1 MGRTFRPTTQRSH
14 SHPAGSWGMAIDVP
28 YPQVV
33 QQNGLAFTRGQCALD
48 EAGRVLR
55 PHDLL
60 GQTELIVA
68 NLAAMLEPIGVSSRH
83 LVRAVAYYRNNGS
96 IPEAEFRDHLAEC
109 LGTPGTVTIVPVPLS
124 HFYYDGMMVEID
136 FTFAEDFGDPIKTE
150 RMCRPFA
157 DAVMAN
163 DLIYVSQVTAAP
175 AAGQADDLGGQLDG
189 IRRRLEG
196 LMADAG
202 GGLDDILKLTTY
214 YTGSSFDWA
223 QIAETRVGWFKE
235 HLPVITDVGVHRL
248 GDRDAKVAVDAVAV
262 RSASPNHWRRQPITV
277 AGYGGW
283 PVTLPHPQAIR
294 MGDLL
299 VTGGQMAVAQR
310 GTVHAPYELVPQTT
324 VVMEHLA
331 QVLQAAD
338 MDFSHVI
345 KANTHYRG
353 GSDAEDL
360 HENLEIRSSY
370 YAAPGPASTGVPVTA
385 LPAAAAMIAV
395 ELTAIR

>member
-14 SHPAGSWGMAIDVP
+14 SHPEGSWGMAIDVP

-60 GQTELIVA
+60 GQTELIAA
-68 NLAAMLEPIGVSSRH
+68 NLAAMLEPIEVSSRH
-83 LVRAVAYYRNNGS
+83 LVRAVAYYLNNGS
-96 IPEAEFRDHLAEC
+96 IPEAEFREHLAEC
-109 LGTPGTVTIVPVPLS
+109 LGTPGTVTIVPVPMS

-136 FTFAEDFGDPIKTE
+136 FVFAEEFGEPIKAE
-150 RMCRPFA
+150 RRCRPFA

-163 DLIYVSQVTAAP
+163 DLIYISQVTAS
-175 AAGQADDLGGQLDG
+175 AADGQPDDLIDQLET
-189 IRRRLEG
+189 IRRRLG
-196 LMADAG
+196 ALMAAAG

-223 QIAETRVGWFKE
+223 RIAEARVGWFNE
-235 HLPVITDVGVHRL
+235 FLPVITDVGVHRL
-248 GDRDAKVAVDAVAV
+248 GDRNASVAVDAIAV

-283 PVTLPHPQAIR
+283 PVSLPHPQAIR

-310 GTVHAPYELVPQTT
+310 GTVHAPYELAPQTT
-324 VVMEHLA
+324 VVMEHMSQL
-331 QVLQAAD
+331 LQAAE

-353 GSDAEDL
+353 GADAEDL

-370 YAAPGPASTGVPVTA
+370 YSAPGPASTGVPVSG
-385 LPAAAAMIAV
+385 LPAAAAMISV
-395 ELTAIR
+395 ELMAIK